1 MGKFGRSSSLYPW
14 GTQTLYATGK
24 FSSRGVHIFCTPPVL
39 GHGQPTPSHHMSV
52 ASTYSVRHGYGYSR
66 GVHFSCTPPLRSRG
80 VQKFLYAMKDNSSY
94 SYFPSSGSRRTSCMS
109 LYPRGGLRKGVY
121 PLQWEKTLASTNYSR
136 GSLHIRRWSRT
147 VRWNENAHP
156 NGWHAIVPGHVIG
169 GPATTISDRCHHS
182 LGRLICYSYIFVL
195 YLCINRLRI
204 NEHVNKCNGHM
215 SPFGA

>member
-1 MGKFGRSSSLYPW
+1 VFALE
-14 GTQTLYATGK
+14 
-24 FSSRGVHIFCTPPVL
+24 
-39 GHGQPTPSHHMSV
+39 
-52 ASTYSVRHGYGYSR
+52 ASWVRRRELNWHAR
-66 GVHFSCTPPLRSRG
+66 LERPEPELEEK
-80 VQKFLYAMKDNSSY
+80 Q
-94 SYFPSSGSRRTSCMS
+94 SRRTSCMS